1 MRQQSGS
8 PGLLMMRAM
17 AFFAQGE
24 APPWVRARLNWESVG
39 DQWDPA
45 KTGSK
50 PYSRRRL
57 PLTQAVLF
65 TSTATTSPL
74 LHGFKSGTNVH
85 GRNQKHLKIQGAPA
99 TRPRSGRGGRRF
111 KSCHSDHHLRRSR
124 WAWSAYVYLLH
135 IECGGALRPGVW
147 AGKFE
152 LMSLRKTIEV
162 VVRLAEQ
169 GTIHS

>member
-1 MRQQSGS
+1 MGTSEAELGKCGRSVGSRQDGLQAVQS
-8 PGLLMMRAM
+8 
-17 AFFAQGE
+17 
-24 APPWVRARLNWESVG
+24 APPSAYSGCSFYEYRHNFATASRVQIGNKRSRTQS
-39 DQWDPA
+39 
-45 KTGSK
+45 KTSEN
-50 PYSRRRL
+50 SRR
-57 PLTQAVLF
+57 ASYSSSF
-65 TSTATTSPL
+65 
-74 LHGFKSGTNVH
+74 GT
-85 GRNQKHLKIQGAPA
+85 
-99 TRPRSGRGGRRF
+99 GGRRF

>member
-1 MRQQSGS
+1 VTF
-8 PGLLMMRAM
+8 RAQTREEM
-17 AFFAQGE
+17 
-24 APPWVRARLNWESVG
+24 PIN
-39 DQWDPA
+39 
-45 KTGSK
+45 
-50 PYSRRRL
+50 SR
-57 PLTQAVLF
+57 V
-65 TSTATTSPL
+65 
-74 LHGFKSGTNVH
+74 N
-85 GRNQKHLKIQGAPA
+85 GRPQC
-99 TRPRSGRGGRRF
+99 SGRGGRRF

-135 IECGGALRPGVW
+135 IECGGALRRVW